1 MNLLFNFASEVKT
14 KGCPKNKTR
23 AEIIPY
29 EPDAVNTD
37 EGIVLKKDIR
47 HKIFSQTVIE
57 TELTQGNNVASLA
70 QQLELPEQGVAVALN
85 NRMIPR
91 SQWAEQEIKE
101 GDSLVIIKAAC
112 GG

>member
-1 MNLLFNFASEVKT
+1 MKIKVN
-14 KGCPKNKTR
+14 NK
-23 AEIIPY
+23 
-29 EPDAVNTD
+29 
-37 EGIVLKKDIR
+37 
-47 HKIFSQTVIE
+47 E

-70 QQLELPEQGVAVALN
+70 QQLELPEQGVAVA
-85 NRMIPR
+85 IR